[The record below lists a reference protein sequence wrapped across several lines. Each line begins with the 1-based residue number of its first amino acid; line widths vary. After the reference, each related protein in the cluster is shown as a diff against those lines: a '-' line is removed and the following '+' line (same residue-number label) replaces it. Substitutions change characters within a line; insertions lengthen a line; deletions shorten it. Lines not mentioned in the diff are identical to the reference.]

1 MTINPLKRYESS
13 ILCEAKKMSFG
24 CIAAFVC
31 LILPQTVLADDPTT
45 FSTRG
50 HGHHFVSG
58 YFEQNYGTP
67 IYYVACNEAEG
78 STAFTW
84 PAAGFGVDARAR
96 LHSGFC
102 AQKRIYGYT
111 RKEPVVGAVKF
122 EGGGVAHPNAWF
134 ACDGNIAGIDSC
146 QYFDP
151 RTVHTLASN
160 LTFFLSDPDE
170 INIEIA
176 QSDIILRADNRDQ
189 IAVNMDP
196 SINATAMVAVLD
208 NSSIGVE
215 ELWQRVEGSGT
226 RAPFFQVGTLA
237 SFVESGIVPFGTLIE
252 GLDPDAPAVL
262 YEKVQEYPEYYIETL
277 VLSNVDEVG
286 DRVGLLVAFDDKMM
300 LRHDLV
306 NAIRPAQ

>member
-1 MTINPLKRYESS
+1 MTTYSLKRYRTSVQRK
-13 ILCEAKKMSFG
+13 AKRIDFLF
-24 CIAAFVC
+24 ITHFLC
-31 LILPQTVLADDPTT
+31 LIFPQAVLADDPTT
-45 FSTRG
+45 FSTHG

-58 YFEQNYGTP
+58 YFEQNYETP
-67 IYYVACNEAEG
+67 IYYVACNEAES

-111 RKEPVVGAVKF
+111 RREPVVGVVTF
-122 EGGGVAHPNAWF
+122 EGGGVAYPDTWF
-134 ACDGNIAGIDSC
+134 ACDGNLVGIDSC

-151 RTVHTLASN
+151 RTVSTLSSS

-170 INIEIA
+170 INIELA
-176 QSDIILRADNRDQ
+176 QSDIILRADNLDQ
-189 IAVNMDP
+189 IVVEMDP
-196 SINATAMVAVLD
+196 SVNATAMVAVLD

-215 ELWQRVEGSGT
+215 ELSQRMKESSP
-226 RAPFFQVGTLA
+226 RAPLFQVETLA
-237 SFVESGIVPFGTLIE
+237 SFLESGIVPSGTLIE

-262 YEKVQEYPEYYIETL
+262 YEKLQEYPEYYIETL
-277 VLSNVDEVG
+277 VLKNIAEVG
-286 DRVGLLVAFDDKMM
+286 DRVGLLVAFDDQMM

>member
-1 MTINPLKRYESS
+1 MTIDPLKRYGASG
-13 ILCEAKKMSFG
+13 LCKAEEMSFG
-24 CIAAFVC
+24 SFTAFLC
-31 LILPQTVLADDPTT
+31 LILPQTVLANDPTT

-58 YFEQNYGTP
+58 YFEQNYETP

-111 RKEPVVGAVKF
+111 RREPVVGTVKF
-122 EGGGVAHPNAWF
+122 EGGGVAHPDTWF
-134 ACDGNIAGIDSC
+134 ACDGNMAGIDSC

-151 RTVHTLASN
+151 GTVSTLASS

-170 INIEIA
+170 INIELA
-176 QSDIILRADNRDQ
+176 QSDIILRAENRDQ
-189 IAVNMDP
+189 IAVEMDP

-215 ELWQRVEGSGT
+215 ELSQRAEESGP
-226 RAPFFQVGTLA
+226 RAPFFQVETLA
-237 SFVESGIVPFGTLIE
+237 SFVEKGIVPAGTLIE

-262 YEKVQEYPEYYIETL
+262 YEKIQEYPEYYIETL

-286 DRVGLLVAFDDKMM
+286 DRVGLLVAFDDQMM